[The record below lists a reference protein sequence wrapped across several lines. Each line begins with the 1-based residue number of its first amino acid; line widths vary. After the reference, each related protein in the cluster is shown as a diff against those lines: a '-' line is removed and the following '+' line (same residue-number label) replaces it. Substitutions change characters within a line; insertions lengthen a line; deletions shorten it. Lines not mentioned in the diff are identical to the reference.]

1 MPAAL
6 SATHL
11 VSSSLAA
18 PQLHGPTIALAALL
32 AGLFFGLVGH
42 GLRKIRSTDT
52 VTALGWWGA
61 ASLAGGAGLWALHF
75 GVLTGLRLPWE
86 ASFRGWQLA
95 GGGLAAS
102 LGLAAVLASAR
113 LAWSDAA
120 RLVLQALGLGLLWTL
135 VQSLSLAS
143 LADAPVTSA
152 AGPAWPLFALGG
164 VMAAAAAALGLV
176 FGERWSVLGPFGLR
190 LALGSVGFALASGL
204 AQALTLGSLGFAE
217 AARPA
222 GGLLVGTDALQWA
235 CAAGMLALLLGLL
248 GVVIDSRASFRNQT
262 LASSLSEA
270 NRRLREQAL
279 SDPLTR
285 LPNRLLFEE
294 RLAEALELIDDP
306 AAPGGTLAV
315 MFIDLDGFK
324 PVNDSFGH
332 SAGDAVLREIGAR
345 LQGLARQSDV
355 VARVG
360 GDEFLLLAERPGSAT
375 GAGHL
380 AQRVLHAI
388 AQPCRLPNG
397 AEVHL
402 SGSVGIVMYPEHG
415 PAQKLLAR
423 ADAAMYAAKRAGG
436 AGFAVF
442 EPGMEQ
448 DSRAQLELQ
457 QALRGAIEHHELRL
471 YYQPKIDGRSGQI
484 TGVEALV
491 RWQHPTRGVIPPSV
505 FIPVAERFGLIGP
518 LGQWVIDEAC
528 RQLREWLDRGIRMRV
543 SINMS
548 AHQLRQE
555 NLVQRIRRS
564 LHAHTVDPSLLTI
577 EIIESV
583 LMEDA
588 AVEAFAGLAQ
598 LGVSLSIDDFGIG
611 YCNFALLRKLP
622 VTQLK
627 VDRSLFTD
635 IQHSSDALAVVDA
648 IVKMA
653 HALGLR
659 VVAEGV
665 ETDAQRDMLLA
676 LRCDELQGYLFAKPM
691 PPDRLTLWA
700 MGDDGVHMADFRP
713 SIYATA
719 PQTLQ

>member
-1 MPAAL
+1 M
-6 SATHL
+6 
-11 VSSSLAA
+11 
-18 PQLHGPTIALAALL
+18 
-32 AGLFFGLVGH
+32 
-42 GLRKIRSTDT
+42 
-52 VTALGWWGA
+52 
-61 ASLAGGAGLWALHF
+61 
-75 GVLTGLRLPWE
+75 
-86 ASFRGWQLA
+86 
-95 GGGLAAS
+95 
-102 LGLAAVLASAR
+102 AV
-113 LAWSDAA
+113 
-120 RLVLQALGLGLLWTL
+120 
-135 VQSLSLAS
+135 
-143 LADAPVTSA
+143 
-152 AGPAWPLFALGG
+152 
-164 VMAAAAAALGLV
+164 AALGLA
-176 FGERWSVLGPFGLR
+176 FGPRWSNMGAFGLR
-190 LALGSVGFALASGL
+190 LGLGALGFALASGL
-204 AQALTLGSLGFAE
+204 TQVLTLGSLGFAE
-217 AARPA
+217 ALRPA
-222 GGLLVGTDALQWA
+222 GALLVGLDVLQWA
-235 CAAGMLALLLGLL
+235 CGAATLALLLGLF
-248 GVVIDSRASFRNQT
+248 GVLIDARASHRNRA

-279 SDPLTR
+279 SDPLTK

-294 RLAEALELIDDP
+294 RLQRALELVDDP
-306 AAPGGTLAV
+306 SAPPDSSLAV
-315 MFIDLDGFK
+315 MFVDLDGFK

-332 SAGDAVLREIGAR
+332 SAGDAVLREIGQR
-345 LQGLARQSDV
+345 LQGLARQSDM

-360 GDEFLLLAERPGSAT
+360 GDEFLLLAERPGQAA
-375 GAGHL
+375 GAGQL
-380 AQRVLHAI
+380 AQRVLQAI
-388 AQPCRLPNG
+388 AKPCRLPNG

-415 PAQKLLAR
+415 PSQKLIAR

-436 AGFAVF
+436 SGFAVF
-442 EPGMEQ
+442 EPSMEH

-457 QALRGAIEHHELRL
+457 HELRSAIEKNEL
-471 YYQPKIDGRSGQI
+471 VLFYQPKIDGRSGQV

-491 RWQHPTRGVIPPSV
+491 RWQHPVRGMIQPSV
-505 FIPVAERFGLIGP
+505 FVPVAERFGLIGA

-528 RQLREWLDRGIRMRV
+528 RQLREWLDQGLRLRV

-548 AHQLRQE
+548 AHQLRQD

-588 AVEAFAGLAQ
+588 AVNAFAGLAQ

-691 PPDRLTLWA
+691 SAERLTLWTL
-700 MGDDGVHMADFRP
+700 GDEGVHPPEFRP
-713 SIYATA
+713 SLYTSG

>member
-1 MPAAL
+1 MPATITPAL
-6 SATHL
+6 AHPL
-11 VSSSLAA
+11 VT
-18 PQLHGPTIALAALL
+18 PMLHGPSVAAAAVL

-52 VTALGWWGA
+52 VTALGWWA
-61 ASLAGGAGLWALHF
+61 AGSVAGGAGLWALHF
-75 GVLTGLRLPWE
+75 MALIGLGLPWE
-86 ASFRGWQLA
+86 PRFHGWQLA
-95 GGGLAAS
+95 GTGLTAV

-113 LAWSDAA
+113 LAWGDTA
-120 RLVLQALGLGLLWTL
+120 RLTLQGLGLGLLWAL
-135 VQSLSLAS
+135 VQSLSLAT
-143 LADAPVTSA
+143 LAEPPVASS
-152 AGPAWPLFALGG
+152 AGPAWPLLALGG
-164 VMAAAAAALGLV
+164 VAAAAVTALGLV
-176 FGERWSVLGPFGLR
+176 FGPRWGGMGAFGLR
-190 LALGSVGFALASGL
+190 LGLGALGFALVSGL
-204 AQALTLGSLGFAE
+204 TQVLTLGSLGFAE
-217 AARPA
+217 ALHPSGA
-222 GGLLVGTDALQWA
+222 LLVGVDVLQWA
-235 CAAGMLALLLGLL
+235 CGAATLALLLGLF
-248 GVVIDSRASFRNQT
+248 GVLIDARASHRNRA
-262 LASSLSEA
+262 LAHSLSEA

-279 SDPLTR
+279 SDPLTK

-294 RLAEALELIDDP
+294 RLQRALELVDDP
-306 AAPGGTLAV
+306 AAPPDSSLAV
-315 MFIDLDGFK
+315 IFVDLDGFK

-332 SAGDAVLREIGAR
+332 SAGDAVLREIGQR
-345 LQGLARQSDV
+345 LQGLARQSDM

-360 GDEFLLLAERPGSAT
+360 GDEFLLLAERPGQAA
-375 GAGHL
+375 GAGQL
-380 AQRVLHAI
+380 AQRVLQAI
-388 AQPCRLPNG
+388 AKPCRLPNG
-397 AEVHL
+397 AEVRL

-415 PAQKLLAR
+415 PSQKLIAR

-436 AGFAVF
+436 SGFAVF
-442 EPGMEQ
+442 EPSMEH

-457 QALRGAIEHHELRL
+457 HELRSAIEKNEL
-471 YYQPKIDGRSGQI
+471 VLFYQPKVDGRSGQV

-491 RWQHPTRGVIPPSV
+491 RWLHPERGMIQPSV
-505 FIPVAERFGLIGP
+505 FVPVAERFGLIGA

-528 RQLREWLDRGIRMRV
+528 RQLREWLDQGLRMRV

-548 AHQLRQE
+548 AHQLRQD

-577 EIIESV
+577 EIVESV

-588 AVEAFAGLAQ
+588 AVGAFASLSQ

-691 PPDRLTLWA
+691 SAERLTLWTL
-700 MGDDGVHMADFRP
+700 GDEGVHPPEFRP
-713 SIYATA
+713 SIYASG

>member
-1 MPAAL
+1 
-6 SATHL
+6 
-11 VSSSLAA
+11 
-18 PQLHGPTIALAALL
+18 
-32 AGLFFGLVGH
+32 
-42 GLRKIRSTDT
+42 
-52 VTALGWWGA
+52 
-61 ASLAGGAGLWALHF
+61 
-75 GVLTGLRLPWE
+75 
-86 ASFRGWQLA
+86 
-95 GGGLAAS
+95 
-102 LGLAAVLASAR
+102 
-113 LAWSDAA
+113 
-120 RLVLQALGLGLLWTL
+120 
-135 VQSLSLAS
+135 
-143 LADAPVTSA
+143 
-152 AGPAWPLFALGG
+152 
-164 VMAAAAAALGLV
+164 
-176 FGERWSVLGPFGLR
+176 
-190 LALGSVGFALASGL
+190 
-204 AQALTLGSLGFAE
+204 
-217 AARPA
+217 
-222 GGLLVGTDALQWA
+222 
-235 CAAGMLALLLGLL
+235 
-248 GVVIDSRASFRNQT
+248 
-262 LASSLSEA
+262 
-270 NRRLREQAL
+270 
-279 SDPLTR
+279 
-285 LPNRLLFEE
+285 
-294 RLAEALELIDDP
+294 
-306 AAPGGTLAV
+306 
-315 MFIDLDGFK
+315 
-324 PVNDSFGH
+324 
-332 SAGDAVLREIGAR
+332 
-345 LQGLARQSDV
+345 
-355 VARVG
+355 
-360 GDEFLLLAERPGSAT
+360 
-375 GAGHL
+375 
-380 AQRVLHAI
+380 VLHAI

-397 AEVHL
+397 AEVRL

-415 PAQKLLAR
+415 PSQKLLAR

-436 AGFAVF
+436 AGFAIF
-442 EPGMEQ
+442 EPSMEQ
-448 DSRAQLELQ
+448 DSRTQLELQ
-457 QALRGAIEHHELRL
+457 QALRVAIEQQQLRL

-484 TGVEALV
+484 TGVEALL
-491 RWQHPTRGVIPPSV
+491 RWQHPTRGLVPPAL

-528 RQLREWLDRGIRMRV
+528 RQMREWLDQGIRMRV

-588 AVEAFAGLAQ
+588 AVQAFAGLAQ
-598 LGVSLSIDDFGIG
+598 LGVTLSIDDFGIG

-691 PPDRLTLWA
+691 TPDRLTLWA
-700 MGDDGVHMADFRP
+700 MGDGGVRPIDFRP

>member
-1 MPAAL
+1 MSTPLAPSLA
-6 SATHL
+6 SA
-11 VSSSLAA
+11 LAA
-18 PQLHGPTIALAALL
+18 PDLNGPTIAATALL

-52 VTALGWWGA
+52 LTALGWWGA
-61 ASLAGGAGLWALHF
+61 GAVAGGAGLWTLHF
-75 GVLTGLRLPWE
+75 AALTGLGLPWDPHV
-86 ASFRGWQLA
+86 RGWQLA
-95 GGGLAAS
+95 GSGLAAS
-102 LGLAAVLASAR
+102 LGLAAVLGSAR
-113 LAWSDAA
+113 LAWIDTA
-120 RLVLQALGLGLLWTL
+120 RLMVQGLGLGLLGAM

-143 LADAPVTSA
+143 LAEPPLASA

-164 VMAAAAAALGLV
+164 TTAAAVAALGLA
-176 FGERWSVLGPFGLR
+176 FGPRWSVLGPFGLR

-204 AQALTLGSLGFAE
+204 TQALTLGSLGFAE
-217 AARPA
+217 AAPPP
-222 GGLLVGTDALQWA
+222 GVLLIGMDALQWA
-235 CAAGMLALLLGLL
+235 CAGGALALLLGLF
-248 GVVIDSRASFRNQT
+248 GVLIDARASRRNRA
-262 LASSLSEA
+262 LASSLSDA

-279 SDPLTR
+279 SDPLTK

-294 RLAEALELIDDP
+294 RLAEALALIDDP
-306 AAPGGTLAV
+306 SAPRGGVLAV

-360 GDEFLLLAERPGSAT
+360 GDEFLLLAERPGNAV
-375 GAGHL
+375 GAGQL
-380 AQRVLHAI
+380 AQRVLQAI

-442 EPGMEQ
+442 EPSMEQ

-457 QALRGAIEHHELRL
+457 HDLRGAIERNELRL
-471 YYQPKIDGRSGQI
+471 YYQPKVDGRSGQI

-491 RWQHPTRGVIPPSV
+491 RWQHPTKGMISPNA
-505 FIPVAERFGLIGP
+505 FIPVAERFGLIGA

-528 RQLREWLDRGIRMRV
+528 RQLREWLDQGVRMRV

-588 AVEAFAGLAQ
+588 AVDAFAGLAQ
-598 LGVSLSIDDFGIG
+598 LGVTLSIDDFGIG

-691 PPDRLTLWA
+691 APDRLALWA
-700 MGDDGVHMADFRP
+700 MGDDGVHINEFRP
-713 SIYATA
+713 SLYATA